1 MGPRVLRL
9 QFSDVSTESGS
20 MPKTPPQEATKPAAK
35 SGGKAK
41 KQAAKPAEASA
52 EVFVA
57 TYPPT

>member
-20 MPKTPPQEATKPAAK
+20 MPKTPKEATKPAAK